1 MQQGLININTQNRVL
16 STALRYDADNW
27 WLGSA
32 LQVNNTTLTT
42 DRVAYIGH
50 STHQQSAETEAESFS
65 MGLFAGYEWKFKAL
79 GIALIADLNK
89 TKTDVAGFGEQNR
102 GITQMQFAARTEKC
116 KKWCWL

>member
-79 GIALIADLNK
+79 GIA
-89 TKTDVAGFGEQNR
+89 
-102 GITQMQFAARTEKC
+102 
-116 KKWCWL
+116 

>member
-1 MQQGLININTQNRVL
+1 
-16 STALRYDADNW
+16 
-27 WLGSA
+27 
-32 LQVNNTTLTT
+32 
-42 DRVAYIGH
+42 

-102 GITQMQFAARTEKC
+102 GITQMQFAAHTEKSVRSGVGFD
-116 KKWCWL
+116 LR